1 MVEVRGEA
9 DMKKIIRTIF
19 LVLTVLSLAFTAIA
33 ATACGE
39 TTEPENQACVHEWG
53 TGTVLSEPSCVK
65 NGVKEFTCGKCGMKK
80 TEAVPALGHR
90 FGDGEVTTDPKCEE
104 VGVRTFTCSVCDAEV
119 TEDVDA
125 IGHEYAEEG
134 HVSKEPTCTG
144 KGVFSYPCTHDGC
157 NKTRDEEI
165 PAKGHVDEDH
175 NGYCDVCDVFF
186 GSVSWDITNLIYED
200 GPWISGHQGTVLYWS
215 YNLDESSGTRSIL
228 SLDNEILY
236 GDTTTSVLADF
247 TQSCKASSPDGAY
260 AIHLPMDGLIAET
273 DYTLVF
279 YAKTDGNF
287 TGNLNKM
294 LNNDNFGN
302 NMTCKNVAYDM
313 VYSADKLNSEDWTK
327 VVVSFTANPF
337 VNDGT
342 CQFRIACDVGLD
354 GWTGKLWLGGFTLYD
369 SEYYENLNAPA
380 DGQHHIDIATL
391 GYVSPL
397 EIAKEG
403 VSYWNYDLSDGGEYV
418 PFSVTEEE
426 FHGTAASAIKATF
439 DESVTSTNGE
449 YVINI
454 TMDKLEQG
462 KDYVLTYYAKADPDF
477 TGNIKKQLN
486 NDTFTNSQ
494 NPTCVN
500 PQMLYEIP
508 DLTTEWQEV
517 SVRFTASPHPE
528 KGLCSWQIAYNV
540 GENGYSGT
548 MYLSDFTVSD
558 YANNDDGLHHI
569 STAYVST
576 AMPWEITREGITYW
590 NNFDSEPG
598 SAYVPFSVTSDQ
610 YYGTDKTAIKGTF
623 DGSITSPDKAYML
636 EITMDKLESG
646 KKYTLTYYA
655 KAEEGFTGNI
665 NKQLNNNNFT
675 ADGFPSCVDPSF
687 NEVELS
693 GEWQKV
699 EVEFTAAPHETK
711 GLCCW
716 RIAFD
721 VGESGYEGTVYLSD
735 FTVTE
740 SEDGSA
746 ETIPEDLTDIAE

>member
-1 MVEVRGEA
+1 
-9 DMKKIIRTIF
+9 MKRSINIISIF
-19 LVLTVLSLAFTAIA
+19 IIITSLLFAMIA
-33 ATACGE
+33 ATACGQKE
-39 TTEPENQACVHEWG
+39 DPEEQICAHEWG
-53 TGTVLSEPSCVK
+53 SGVVVTDPECEK
-65 NGVKEFTCGKCGMKK
+65 NGVKEYTCSKCGDKK
-80 TEAVPALGHR
+80 TEVIPALGHD
-90 FGDGEVTTDPKCEE
+90 FGDGEVTTDAKCEE
-104 VGVRTFTCSVCDAEV
+104 PGVRTFTCTVCGAKV
-119 TEDVDA
+119 YEDVAA
-125 IGHEYAEEG
+125 IGHEYSDEG
-134 HVSKEPTCTG
+134 YVSKEPTCTAT
-144 KGVFSYPCTHDGC
+144 GVFSYPCVHDGC
-157 NKTRDEEI
+157 DKTRDEEI

-215 YNLDESSGTRSIL
+215 YNLEESSGTRSIL
-228 SLDNEILY
+228 SLDNETLY

-260 AIHLPMDGLIAET
+260 VIHLPMDGLIAET
-273 DYTLVF
+273 EYTLVF

-391 GYVSPL
+391 GYVSPW

-540 GENGYSGT
+540 GEKGYSGT

>member
-165 PAKGHVDEDH
+165 PAKGHVDENHDG
-175 NGYCDVCDVFF
+175 NCDVCEVFY
-186 GSVSWDITNLIYED
+186 GSTSWDISNLIYED
-200 GPWISGHQGTVLYWS
+200 GPWVAGPQGTVLYWS

-228 SLDNEILY
+228 SLDNETVY
-236 GDTTTSVLADF
+236 EGSTSSVLADF

-260 AIHLPMDGLIAET
+260 VIHFPMENLLADT

-302 NMTCKNVAYDM
+302 NLTCKNVAYDM
-313 VYSADKLNSEDWTK
+313 VYSADKLNGADWTK
-327 VVVSFTANPF
+327 VVVTFKANPF
-337 VNDGT
+337 ANDGT
-342 CQFRIACDVGLD
+342 CQFRIACDVGLE
-354 GWTGKLWLGGFTLYD
+354 GWTGKLWLSGFTVYD
-369 SEYYENLNAPA
+369 SDYYDNINAPA
-380 DGQHHIDIATL
+380 DGQHHIDTSTL
-391 GYVSPL
+391 GYVQPC

-403 VSYWNYDLSDGGEYV
+403 ISHWNYDLSDGGEYV
-418 PFSVTEEE
+418 PFSVTEEQ
-426 FHGTAASAIKATF
+426 FHGTDTCAVKATF
-439 DESVTSTNGE
+439 DNSVTSTNGE

-454 TMDKLEQG
+454 TMDKLEEG
-462 KDYVLTYYAKADPDF
+462 KDYVLSYYAKADSDF

-486 NDTFTNSQ
+486 NDTLTDAEH
-494 NPTCVN
+494 PTCSASEVLTGT
-500 PQMLYEIP
+500 PE
-508 DLTTEWQEV
+508 LTTEWQKV
-517 SVRFTASPHPE
+517 AVKFTAVPHPE
-528 KGLCSWQIAYNV
+528 KGLCSWQIAYTVNT
-540 GENGYSGT
+540 GIAGT
-548 MYLSDFTVSD
+548 MYLSDFVVTS
-558 YANNDDGLHHI
+558 YENYDDGLHHI
-569 STAYVST
+569 STGSINK
-576 AMPWEITREGITYW
+576 AMPWEISREGITQW
-590 NNFDSEPG
+590 NNFDAG
-598 SAYVPFSVTSDQ
+598 SDAEAAAYVPFSVTEEQ
-610 YYGTDKTAIKGTF
+610 FHGKDKTAIKATF
-623 DGSITSPDKAYML
+623 DQSITSPDRAYFV
-636 EITMDKLESG
+636 EITMDKLEEG
-646 KKYTLTYYA
+646 KDYVLTYYA

-665 NKQLNNNNFT
+665 KKQLNNNNFT
-675 ADGFPSCVDPSF
+675 ADGFPSCVNPAY
-687 NEVELS
+687 NTEIELTT
-693 GEWQKV
+693 EWQKV
-699 EVEFTAAPHETK
+699 EVKFTAAPKDATETK
-711 GLCCW
+711 QGMCSW
-716 RIAFD
+716 RIEYD
-721 VGESGYEGTVYLSD
+721 VGESGYGGTMYLSD
-735 FTVTE
+735 FTV
-740 SEDGSA
+740 A
-746 ETIPEDLTDIAE
+746 EYVAEA